1 MGRWEWRDVDMEGG
15 GGGKR
20 ELNAMREWCACMC
33 GGGGGEEIPRA
44 ALRRDAMAFNGAVK
58 SKYAARACSAEQVV
72 SPTVT
77 ISKSK

>member
-1 MGRWEWRDVDMEGG
+1 
-15 GGGKR
+15 
-20 ELNAMREWCACMC
+20 MC

-77 ISKSK
+77 ISKSKYQI